1 MTIKRYKKGST
12 VRPGRGRW
20 LNAIIVGEHWR
31 TSMTDGPHRRMGLIC
46 PLIKRL
52 DVQIYKRLVV
62 QIHLQICAHCVSRH
76 LTKWREA
83 SALHRSTTG
92 HHASTSAPWTYVPLG
107 IMPAIRCCS
116 PQICSALGL
125 WPQVRHLPMKLTP
138 GIMPIT
144 FASHLL
150 YWLAR
155 WPPHESNLVEQDA
168 WQTKW
173 NIWTNYWGRFP
184 IWL

>member
-62 QIHLQICAHCVSRH
+62 QIHPQICAHCVSRH

-92 HHASTSAPWTYVPLG
+92 HHASTSAPWTTLHHACNQVLISHDP
-107 IMPAIRCCS
+107 RC
-116 PQICSALGL
+116 
-125 WPQVRHLPMKLTP
+125 PMKLALS
-138 GIMPIT
+138 IMPQHLPHGNMYHL
-144 FASHLL
+144 ASCCNQVLLSFKHL
-150 YWLAR
+150 W
-155 WPPHESNLVEQDA
+155 
-168 WQTKW
+168 
-173 NIWTNYWGRFP
+173 I
-184 IWL
+184 